1 MTFKCCRS
9 IHHPRGEIADQ
20 NIPPGTIAP
29 EEAGLEPVAGGFTS
43 PPVALAS
50 PGNGTGRLFAA
61 DLPEDGRVSRL
72 VPPGVVPSHG
82 RKVSAAVVVHPC
94 CQDRRASVVG
104 PPQTATTTAATA
116 TAIAPPV
123 TTGS

>member
-20 NIPPGTIAP
+20 NIPGTIAP

-43 PPVALAS
+43 PVALAS

-104 PPQTATTTAATA
+104 PQTATTTAATA
-116 TAIAPPV
+116 TAIAPV